1 MFRTLLTSIV
11 LGISV
16 TVLTGAHTI
25 NNLAAQQ
32 GTQPERAK
40 SPYAGQYV
48 GPFSAKSPFTGLQVG
63 KITLNVKPDGSAEG
77 SVDNTTSGTKASLR
91 GKIDENGSIALDCEY
106 PTTTT
111 KVKGTVRK
119 SKEGHLVGE
128 LTQYRETTVIS
139 TIEIELRAAK
149 S

>member
-1 MFRTLLTSIV
+1 MFKTLLASIV
-11 LGISV
+11 LGISL
-16 TVLTGAHTI
+16 TVLTGAYTL
-25 NNLAAQQ
+25 NSLAAQQ

-40 SPYAGQYV
+40 SPFAGQYA

-63 KITLNVKPDGSAEG
+63 SITLAVKPDGSAEG
-77 SVDNTTSGTKASLR
+77 SVDNTTSSTKASLR

-119 SKEGHLVGE
+119 SKEGHLIGD
-128 LTQYRETTVIS
+128 LTQYRETTVIA
-139 TIEIELRAAK
+139 TIEIELRAK
-149 S
+149 